1 MLSSSGMA
9 TTTTLRSAKPID
21 QLLQKLSDVAM
32 SRAKQAGFMA
42 AFRTRAYVEKNP
54 FQGIAMAF
62 GVGYLVK
69 SLFPGPVATLAV
81 IGGGA
86 YVATKLAK

>member
-1 MLSSSGMA
+1 ME
-9 TTTTLRSAKPID
+9 TTTTLPSTKPID
-21 QLLQKLSDVAM
+21 QLIHKLSDVAI

-62 GVGYLVK
+62 GIGYLVK
-69 SLFPGPVATLAV
+69 SLFPGPIATLAV

-86 YVATKLAK
+86 YAASKLAK

>member
-1 MLSSSGMA
+1 MA
-9 TTTTLRSAKPID
+9 TTTTLPSTKPID
-21 QLLQKLSDVAM
+21 QLIHKLSDVAM

-54 FQGIAMAF
+54 FQGLAMAF

-69 SLFPGPVATLAV
+69 SLFPGPVSTLAV

-86 YVATKLAK
+86 YVAAKLAK